1 MSVKKDE
8 LIRLEGIK
16 KSYSGVEVLHGVD
29 LTVSSGEVV
38 ALLGENGAGK
48 STLVKVLAGDI
59 HPTEGRIKINNSEF
73 AGLDVYQARDFGI
86 RMIFQELNDAPSLSV
101 AENIFLGQWP
111 TTGKKIEWRELK
123 KKAKEVLDRL
133 EVDIPLDVEA
143 GSLRVGERQLI
154 EIARALIQNAKI
166 LVLDEPTAA
175 LSNVEV
181 ERLFK
186 VMDQLKVQGVGMVYI
201 THRLDE
207 VARVADRVQVLRDG
221 RQVLNEIAKDVS
233 REALVTAMLGHASTG
248 TNRPTLNKTS
258 QVALEVSGLSD
269 GAVFENVSF
278 NVNAGEV
285 LCLFGKIGSGT
296 SEILESIFGLREV
309 TAGAIN
315 ISGREFTPRSPQ
327 ESVAK
332 KIGYL
337 PADRQRLGSFAI
349 RSIAENLSV
358 ASWSRMAHFGFIK
371 KVDEEKAYFTW
382 QKALSISARRG
393 PSQEIATLSGGN
405 QQKVLLGRWFEA
417 AVDVLLLVEPTRG
430 VDVGARRDIY
440 DIIRKQAKES
450 NVAVLVATSDYEE
463 VVLLADRALVV
474 SRGSISAEFTDD
486 SVEAS
491 KLIAASS

>member
-1 MSVKKDE
+1 MSNKAE
-8 LIRLEGIK
+8 LIRLERIK
-16 KSYSGVEVLHGVD
+16 KSYNSVEVLHGVD
-29 LTVSSGEVV
+29 LSVNAGEVV

-48 STLVKVLAGDI
+48 STLVKILAGDI
-59 HPTEGRIKINNSEF
+59 SPTEGIIKINGSELT
-73 AGLDVYQARDFGI
+73 GLNVYQARDLGI

-111 TTGKKIEWRELK
+111 TKGGRVAWTALK
-123 KKAKEVLDRL
+123 EKAKEVLERL
-133 EVDIPLDVEA
+133 EVDIPLDAEA
-143 GSLRVGERQLI
+143 GSLRVGERQLL

-186 VMDQLKVQGVGMVYI
+186 VMDQLKGQGVGMVYI

-221 RQVLNEIAKDVS
+221 DSVLNEVAKDVS
-233 REALVTAMLGHASTG
+233 RDALVTAMLGHAAEKNARPEVSKG
-248 TNRPTLNKTS
+248 TT
-258 QVALEVSGLSD
+258 VALEVKGLSD
-269 GAVFENVSF
+269 TSVFKDISF
-278 NVNAGEV
+278 NVHAGEV

-296 SEILESIFGLREV
+296 SEILESIFGLRSIS
-309 TAGAIN
+309 AGTIDIYGQPFA
-315 ISGREFTPRSPQ
+315 PKSPQ
-327 ESVAK
+327 DSTSK

-349 RSIAENLSV
+349 RSVAENLSV
-358 ASWSRMAHFGFIK
+358 ASWARMAKAGFVRK
-371 KVDEEKAYFTW
+371 MDEEAAYGTW
-382 QKALSISARRG
+382 SDALSISARRG

-417 AVDVLLLVEPTRG
+417 QVNILLLVEPTRG

-440 DIIRKQAKES
+440 EIIRKQAKES
-450 NVAVLVATSDYEE
+450 NMAVLVATSDYEE

-474 SRGSISAEFTDD
+474 SRGAISAEFTDD
-486 SVEAS
+486 LVEAN

>member
-1 MSVKKDE
+1 MSNITE

-16 KSYSGVEVLHGVD
+16 KSYNSVEVLHGVD
-29 LTVSSGEVV
+29 LTVNAGEVI

-48 STLVKVLAGDI
+48 STLVKILAGDI
-59 HPTEGRIKINNSEF
+59 FPTEGVIKIDNSEL
-73 AGLDVYQARDFGI
+73 AGLDVYQARQLGI
-86 RMIFQELNDAPSLSV
+86 RMIFQELNDAPTLTV

-111 TTGKKIEWRELK
+111 TSGGRVAWKELK
-123 KKAKEVLDRL
+123 KKAQEVLDRL
-133 EVDIPLDVEA
+133 EVDIPLDAIA
-143 GSLRVGERQLI
+143 GSLRVGERQLL

-175 LSNVEV
+175 LSNIEV

-186 VMDQLKVQGVGMVYI
+186 VMDQLRAQGVGMVYI

-207 VARVADRVQVLRDG
+207 VTRVADRVQVLRDG
-221 RQVLNEIAKDVS
+221 NSVFLDSAKGVD
-233 REALVTAMLGHASTG
+233 RDTLVTAMLGHAATG
-248 TNRPTLNKTS
+248 NVRPEVSRGATL
-258 QVALEVSGLSD
+258 ALEVKNLSD
-269 GAVFENVSF
+269 GQVFNDISF
-278 NVNAGEV
+278 NVNEGEV
-285 LCLFGKIGSGT
+285 VCLFGKIGSGT
-296 SEILESIFGLREV
+296 SEILESIFGLRPILSGEV
-309 TAGAIN
+309 DIYGE
-315 ISGREFTPRSPQ
+315 RFTPKSPQ
-327 ESVAK
+327 DSVMQ

-349 RSIAENLSV
+349 RSVAENLSV
-358 ASWSRMAHFGFIK
+358 SSWGRMAKFGFVK
-371 KVDEEKAYFTW
+371 KADEEKAFATW
-382 QKALSISARRG
+382 QEALHISARRG

-417 AVDVLLLVEPTRG
+417 QVNVLLLVEPTRG

-450 NVAVLVATSDYEE
+450 NMAVLVATSDYEE

-474 SRGSISAEFTDD
+474 SRGAISAEFTDD
-486 SVEAS
+486 LVQAN